1 MPALQHVYLTAHG
14 TWGAGSWA
22 NERAQI
28 GCRLSFAAVGSEPD
42 KGSTFTMPDN
52 GDVATDTGTATGTHG
67 TLTRTWKSRIGGVA
81 SPDNMDAAQQVDLAE
96 DMWTFLNSVRSYQGG
111 GFSWTHVKIAPILAS
126 GAYGAPS
133 SVYQYTAA
141 LPGAAAAGNQTLPPE
156 VALAVSFRAPV
167 IGRTGRGRMY
177 LPAMH
182 VSAVN
187 LDGTV
192 HATASSAI
200 LASAVTLVGALEN
213 LAGIEEVT
221 PIFTVTSAGKSTG
234 VRPSQAR
241 IGNHFDAQRRRQ
253 QQQPEV
259 YAATNL

>member
-28 GCRLSFAAVGSEPD
+28 GCRLAFAPVGSEPA
-42 KGSTFTMPDN
+42 KGSTFTLAEN
-52 GDVATDTGTATGTHG
+52 GDIATDTGTEAGTHG
-67 TLTRTWKSRIGGVA
+67 TLTRTWKSRIGGIG

-96 DMWTFLNSVRSYQGG
+96 DFWTFLNSIRTYQGG
-111 GFSWTHVKIAPILAS
+111 GFSWTHVKIAPILAD

-133 SVYQYTAA
+133 SVYQFTAA
-141 LPGAAAAGNQTLPPE
+141 LAGAGAAGNQTLPPE

-192 HATASSAI
+192 HATATSTV
-200 LASAVTLVGALEN
+200 LAAGVTLVGALEN
-213 LAGIEEVT
+213 LSGIEEVT
-221 PIFTVTSAGKSTG
+221 PVFTVTSAGKSTG
-234 VRPSQAR
+234 VRPSQVR
-241 IGNHFDAQRRRQ
+241 VGSHFDAQRRRQ

-259 YAATNL
+259 YTSTSL